1 MRENILKL
9 SQQKEEKTIWYQNQI
24 VILKVFYRNVSR
36 NRNEK
41 KKKKKK
47 CDKKKLVK
55 KEKKKKK
62 KNRDTYE

>member
-41 KKKKKK
+41 KNKKQRY
-47 CDKKKLVK
+47 L
-55 KEKKKKK
+55 
-62 KNRDTYE
+62 